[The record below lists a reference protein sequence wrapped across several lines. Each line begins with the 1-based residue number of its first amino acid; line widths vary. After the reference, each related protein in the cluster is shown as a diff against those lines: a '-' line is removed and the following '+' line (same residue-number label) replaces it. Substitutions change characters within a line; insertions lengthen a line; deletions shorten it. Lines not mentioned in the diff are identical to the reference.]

1 MAFRSYLTRILE
13 AQDLDPS
20 VSVME
25 RVKVWERCI
34 KEYEQLK
41 VQSIKLKKKQK
52 VFLEDAQYYIEEVR
66 KKIINEL
73 TYEKVYK
80 FACVFLCAFIDNF
93 YSSFEASKF

>member
-1 MAFRSYLTRILE
+1 M
-13 AQDLDPS
+13 D
-20 VSVME
+20 
-25 RVKVWERCI
+25 I

-80 FACVFLCAFIDNF
+80 QGFNINTPINLDLQKIAKLHF
-93 YSSFEASKF
+93 YFNTPITKVTKV